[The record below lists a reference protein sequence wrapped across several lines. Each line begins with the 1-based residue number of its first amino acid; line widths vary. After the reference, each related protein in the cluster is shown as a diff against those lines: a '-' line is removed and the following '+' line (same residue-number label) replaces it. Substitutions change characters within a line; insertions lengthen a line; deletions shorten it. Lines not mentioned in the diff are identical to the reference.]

1 MARHTRADHHGE
13 DAVPNAR
20 SASDLL
26 RAAGYDLP
34 ESRRRRRERAQE
46 PTQEPT
52 LPPAAE
58 RMMFPYRRDADVDRT
73 GERTQP
79 ARPPGQRPQPARTE
93 PSRPDPVRP
102 DLARPHPPRPAG
114 VGSDPVRPD
123 LARPLPPRPA
133 GVGSDP
139 VRPDL
144 ARPLPPRPAQV
155 GPDPV
160 RPGLRPDP
168 LRSQPSRGE
177 RPRSERTEPAFP
189 QRTPPAGWRPEL
201 TGPQTGPQT
210 GPHTW
215 PPLGSSVPVRVPVP
229 PDLDEP
235 THLAPVQP
243 LPRRYAPQPA
253 PVRLASAA
261 AAAPLVRTLPPKR
274 PVQPEYDERPLD
286 RRAARPVTEPVDD
299 EGNDDAPER
308 SLFRAWVVFLVETLV
323 AAGLGLGL
331 WLGFHTLWRTQPLL
345 AAGGSGVVLVGLH
358 VTAGWIRRRQT
369 GGELDLFSSAVIV
382 AVGVAIT
389 VLPAAFTIHPG

>member
-1 MARHTRADHHGE
+1 M
-13 DAVPNAR
+13 
-20 SASDLL
+20 
-26 RAAGYDLP
+26 
-34 ESRRRRRERAQE
+34 
-46 PTQEPT
+46 
-52 LPPAAE
+52 
-58 RMMFPYRRDADVDRT
+58 
-73 GERTQP
+73 
-79 ARPPGQRPQPARTE
+79 
-93 PSRPDPVRP
+93 
-102 DLARPHPPRPAG
+102 
-114 VGSDPVRPD
+114 
-123 LARPLPPRPA
+123 
-133 GVGSDP
+133 
-139 VRPDL
+139 
-144 ARPLPPRPAQV
+144 
-155 GPDPV
+155 
-160 RPGLRPDP
+160 
-168 LRSQPSRGE
+168 
-177 RPRSERTEPAFP
+177 
-189 QRTPPAGWRPEL
+189 
-201 TGPQTGPQT
+201 
-210 GPHTW
+210 
-215 PPLGSSVPVRVPVP
+215 P

-345 AAGGSGVVLVGLH
+345 AVGGSGVVLVGLH